1 MRFNVG
7 FYHPIKGAGGQS
19 MRSLFLVPI
28 TGLFF
33 LVACNDAKKPSN
45 ANFTVAINQY
55 LAKHGE
61 TCTPIGRQFPI
72 NVPKSKQ
79 NDQSGIGPKL
89 TALEQAGLVHASDT
103 TAVVHSLLD
112 PLRGPTPPQPVKR
125 YDLTDE
131 GKKYLRQIPDTFGQT
146 SGFCYGQK
154 SVDSIVKW
162 TEPAIAGPHSQADVV
177 YTYKILN
184 LAPWAER
191 PDAQQ
196 AFPDIKAVVSGAS
209 TTNQKV
215 GLQLTNKG
223 WEVPGP

>member
-7 FYHPIKGAGGQS
+7 FYHPIRGAGGQS

-28 TGLFF
+28 AGLFF
-33 LVACNDAKKPSN
+33 LVACNDAKPSN
-45 ANFTVAINQY
+45 ATFTVAINQY

-61 TCTPIGRQFPI
+61 ICTTTSGQFPI

-103 TAVVHSLLD
+103 TAVVHSMLD
-112 PLRGPTPPQPVKR
+112 PLHGPTPPQPVKR
-125 YDLTDE
+125 YDLTEE
-131 GKKYLRQIPDTFGQT
+131 GKKYLRLIPGTFGQT

-162 TEPAIAGPHSQADVV
+162 TQPATAGLNSQAEVV

-191 PDAQQ
+191 PDVQRTS
-196 AFPDIKAVVSGAS
+196 PDIKAVVGGAS
-209 TTNQKV
+209 TTNQTV